1 MGDVLAEAAADNLIE
16 DLVNNED
23 NESSH
28 KDNPATGEKDKR
40 NHEEETVT
48 EGVRVRVAELD
59 LKQILSLKIH
69 ERNVLFVDYQIL
81 LTS

>member
-1 MGDVLAEAAADNLIE
+1 MVDVLAEAAADNLIE

-23 NESSH
+23 NESPH

-48 EGVRVRVAELD
+48 E
-59 LKQILSLKIH
+59 
-69 ERNVLFVDYQIL
+69 
-81 LTS
+81 

>member
-1 MGDVLAEAAADNLIE
+1 MVDVLAEAAADNLIE

-40 NHEEETVT
+40 NHEEETIT
-48 EGVRVRVAELD
+48 E
-59 LKQILSLKIH
+59 
-69 ERNVLFVDYQIL
+69 
-81 LTS
+81 